1 MNDFPIIKEGEYCI
15 SIICLVRSSSVQK
28 ILPKGLRV
36 LEIFPRLT
44 INAFSALKYTSCKDN
59 KLEEEFTNFS
69 DVWFGYPAVYKDKKI
84 AYIPNIFNNNPDVIK
99 WANENY
105 GLNKKYAEIEW
116 DIRKYHKK
124 VIVKKD
130 KKMVFQLS
138 MRHLPLFYPNKKS
151 YDESNLLPTT
161 LQDGKLYA
169 TICRFDWDT
178 TFGIPQIK
186 IIEKEYKVNILKSKA
201 YVDSRIYKDFK
212 FFIKPYDKPIGE
224 LRV

>member
-138 MRHLPLFYPNKKS
+138 MRHLPLFY
-151 YDESNLLPTT
+151 
-161 LQDGKLYA
+161 
-169 TICRFDWDT
+169 
-178 TFGIPQIK
+178 IK